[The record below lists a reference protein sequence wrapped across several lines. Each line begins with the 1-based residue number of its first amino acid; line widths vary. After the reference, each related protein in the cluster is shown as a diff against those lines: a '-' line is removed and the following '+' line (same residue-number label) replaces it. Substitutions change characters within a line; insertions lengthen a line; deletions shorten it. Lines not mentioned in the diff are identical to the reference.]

1 MAEYKYTA
9 KLGETG
15 RGQIAV
21 AAGDAEAQ
29 SDTIS
34 VNIDVTNMSR
44 GDAVII
50 IDEIKAKVLSEP
62 WPPIA

>member
-1 MAEYKYTA
+1 MATFKYTA
-9 KLGETG
+9 KRGSNN

-21 AAGDAEAQ
+21 AAGASEAQ

-34 VNIDVTNMSR
+34 INMDVTAMSR
-44 GDAVII
+44 GDALALIEAV
-50 IDEIKAKVLSEP
+50 KAKIIAEA